1 MKLIDCFMYFD
12 EDLLL
17 DIRLHILN
25 DYVDKFVI
33 SEATKDH
40 AGNKKKLNFNIKNFS
55 KFKVKIIYIIEE
67 NLPTEVST
75 FKKNLSPYWHR
86 ENAHRDSLLKGYK
99 NFLDDDHIMISD
111 LDEIPNP
118 KSIKLFEIK
127 NQYGCFLQ
135 KNFSTKLN
143 LLNETISIWP
153 GTKICVKKHLKSPQ
167 WLRNI
172 KTKQQPFWKFYK
184 PKNLQLIHNGGWHFS
199 FLKDPENIS
208 KKIKSY
214 AHQELNRE
222 EFTNLDSIN
231 QRIERKKDIFDRNYS
246 YKKIEINNEF
256 PDYILKNKDKLS
268 DWII

>member
-1 MKLIDCFMYFD
+1 
-12 EDLLL
+12 
-17 DIRLHILN
+17 
-25 DYVDKFVI
+25 
-33 SEATKDH
+33 
-40 AGNKKKLNFNIKNFS
+40 
-55 KFKVKIIYIIEE
+55 
-67 NLPTEVST
+67 
-75 FKKNLSPYWHR
+75 
-86 ENAHRDSLLKGYK
+86 
-99 NFLDDDHIMISD
+99 MISD

-153 GTKICVKKHLKSPQ
+153 GTKICVKKYLKSPQ
-167 WLRNI
+167 WLRDI

-184 PKNLQLIHNGGWHFS
+184 PKNLQLIYNGGWHFS
-199 FLKDPENIS
+199 FLKNPESKS

-231 QRIERKKDIFDRNYS
+231 QKIERKKDIFDRNYS